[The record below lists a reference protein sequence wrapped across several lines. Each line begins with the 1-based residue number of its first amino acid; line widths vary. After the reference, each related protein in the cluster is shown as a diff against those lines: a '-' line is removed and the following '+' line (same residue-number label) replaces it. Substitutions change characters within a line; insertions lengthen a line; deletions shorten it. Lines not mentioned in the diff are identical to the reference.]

1 MDNIIQINSEGEH
14 AYDIIFSDNFKKLKD
29 ELLNLNIEKK
39 RICIVTDS
47 NVAGLYANEVKSLV
61 DMICRQCIVVQFN
74 AGELSKRQET
84 VNKIY
89 DVLVRK
95 KFDRKDILIALGGG
109 VVGDIT
115 GFVAATYMRGI
126 DYVQVPTT
134 LLSQVDS
141 SIGGKTGIDYKDHKN
156 IIGAFKMPK
165 LVYINLNTLKSL
177 PDREFNAGMGEVIK
191 YGLIMADDFYHYLN
205 KNIAKIKS
213 RDLSTLSNVVYMC
226 CRLKKIIVEDD
237 PYEKNVRKILN
248 FGHTFGHA
256 IEKCKGFEY
265 LHGECVSL
273 GIVAASYISYKINQ
287 IDAQTFN
294 DIKNTLASFG
304 LPVTVSGISPNS
316 ILREILNDK
325 KMHSGYITFI
335 VLKRIGKVNFYKV
348 NFHNMPEDEK
358 ELLIN
363 AIETITVASKDNSK

>member
-1 MDNIIQINSEGEH
+1 MDNIIQINNEGEH
-14 AYDIIFSDNFKKLKD
+14 AYDIIFSDNFKILKD
-29 ELLNLNIEKK
+29 ELLKLNIEKK

-363 AIETITVASKDNSK
+363 AIETITIKQ

>member
-1 MDNIIQINSEGEH
+1 
-14 AYDIIFSDNFKKLKD
+14 
-29 ELLNLNIEKK
+29 
-39 RICIVTDS
+39 
-47 NVAGLYANEVKSLV
+47 
-61 DMICRQCIVVQFN
+61 
-74 AGELSKRQET
+74 
-84 VNKIY
+84 
-89 DVLVRK
+89 
-95 KFDRKDILIALGGG
+95 
-109 VVGDIT
+109 
-115 GFVAATYMRGI
+115 
-126 DYVQVPTT
+126 
-134 LLSQVDS
+134 
-141 SIGGKTGIDYKDHKN
+141 
-156 IIGAFKMPK
+156 MPK

-287 IDAQTFN
+287 IDSQTFN

-363 AIETITVASKDNSK
+363 AIETITVASKDNSE

>member
-1 MDNIIQINSEGEH
+1 MDNVIQINNEGEH
-14 AYDIIFSDNFKKLKD
+14 AYDIIFSDSFKELKK
-29 ELLNLNIEKK
+29 EILKFNIEKK

-47 NVAGLYANEVKSLV
+47 NVSKLYANEVMSLV
-61 DMICRQCIVVQFN
+61 DMNCKQCTVVQFH

-89 DVLVRK
+89 DVLVKK
-95 KFDRKDILIALGGG
+95 KFDRKDLLIALGGG

-126 DYVQVPTT
+126 DYIQVPTT

-141 SIGGKTGIDYKDHKN
+141 SIGGKTGIDFKDHKN

-165 LVYINLNTLKSL
+165 LVYINLSTLKTL
-177 PDREFNAGMGEVIK
+177 TEREFNAGMGEVIK

-213 RDLSTLSNVVYMC
+213 HDLHTLSNVVYMC

-273 GIVAASYISYKINQ
+273 GMVAAAYISYKIGQ
-287 IDAQTFN
+287 IDLSTFN
-294 DIKNTLASFG
+294 SIKNTLASFG
-304 LPVTVSGISPNS
+304 LPITVSGISSNE

-325 KMHSGYITFI
+325 KMHSGQITFI

-363 AIETITVASKDNSK
+363 AIETITVQDDAQ

>member
-1 MDNIIQINSEGEH
+1 MDNLIQINNEGKH
-14 AYDIIFSDNFKKLKD
+14 AYDIVFSDNFKLLREQVLKY
-29 ELLNLNIEKK
+29 NIENK
-39 RICIVTDS
+39 RVCIITDS
-47 NVAGLYANEVKSLV
+47 NVSDLYADEVKKLF
-61 DMICRQCIVVQFN
+61 DMSCKQCIVVQFH
-74 AGELSKRQET
+74 AGESSKNQDT

-89 DVLVRK
+89 NVLVKK
-95 KFDRKDILIALGGG
+95 KFDRKDLLIALGGG

-126 DYVQVPTT
+126 DYIQVPTT

-141 SIGGKTGIDYKDHKN
+141 SIGGKTGIDFKDHKN

-165 LVYINLNTLKSL
+165 FVYINLNTLKSL
-177 PDREFNAGMGEVIK
+177 PERDFNAGMGEVIK
-191 YGLIMADDFYHYLN
+191 YGLIMADDFYQYLN

-213 RDLSTLSNVVYMC
+213 RDLETLSNVVYMC
-226 CRLKKIIVEDD
+226 CRLKKVIVEDD
-237 PYEKNVRKILN
+237 PYEKSVRKILN

-256 IEKCKGFEY
+256 IEKCKSFEY

-287 IDAQTFN
+287 IDLETF
-294 DIKNTLASFG
+294 DSIKNCLASYG
-304 LPVTVSGISPNS
+304 LPVAVSGIKPYE

-325 KMHSGYITFI
+325 KMHSGQITFI

-363 AIETITVASKDNSK
+363 AIETITISK

>member
-1 MDNIIQINSEGEH
+1 MDNIIKVNNDDEF
-14 AYDIIFSDNFKKLKD
+14 AYDIIFSKDFRKLKD
-29 ELLNLNIEKK
+29 ELEKFNIKNR

-47 NVAGLYANEVKSLV
+47 NVAPIYADEVKSFV
-61 DMICRQCIVVQFN
+61 DIVCKHCVVVQFN

-89 DVLVRK
+89 DVLVKK
-95 KFDRKDILIALGGG
+95 KFDRKDLLIALGGG

-126 DYVQVPTT
+126 DYIQIPTT

-141 SIGGKTGIDYKDHKN
+141 SIGGKTGIDFKDHKN

-165 LVYINLNTLKSL
+165 LVYINLSTLKTL
-177 PDREFNAGMGEVIK
+177 PERDFNAGMGEVIK
-191 YGLIMADDFYHYLN
+191 YGLIMENDFYEYLN
-205 KNIAKIKS
+205 HNVAQIKS
-213 RDLSTLSNVVYMC
+213 RDLGTLSNVVYMC
-226 CRLKKIIVEDD
+226 CRLKKIIVEED

-287 IDAQTFN
+287 INYSTFN
-294 DIKNTLASFG
+294 SIKNCLASFG
-304 LPVTVSGISPNS
+304 LPIAVSGIRPND
-316 ILREILNDK
+316 ILKEILNDK

-335 VLKRIGKVNFYKV
+335 VLKEIGKVNFYKV
-348 NFHNMPEDEK
+348 NFNNMPEDEK
-358 ELLIN
+358 DILIN
-363 AIETITVASKDNSK
+363 AIETITMKQ

>member
-1 MDNIIQINSEGEH
+1 MNNIIEINNEGKH
-14 AYDIIFSDNFKKLKD
+14 AYNIVFSDSFKLLKEQILNF
-29 ELLNLNIEKK
+29 NIKNK
-39 RICIVTDS
+39 RICIITDS
-47 NVAGLYANEVKSLV
+47 NVSDLYADEVKRLV
-61 DMICRQCIVVQFN
+61 DMNCKQCIVVNFH
-74 AGELSKRQET
+74 AGELSKNQET

-89 DVLVRK
+89 NVLVKK
-95 KFDRKDILIALGGG
+95 KFDRKDLLIALGGG

-126 DYVQVPTT
+126 DYIQVPTT

-141 SIGGKTGIDYKDHKN
+141 SIGGKTGIDFKDHKN

-177 PDREFNAGMGEVIK
+177 PEREFNAGMGEVIK
-191 YGLIMADDFYHYLN
+191 YGLIMADDFYEFLN

-213 RDLSTLSNVVYMC
+213 RDLETLANVVYMC
-226 CRLKKIIVEDD
+226 CRLKKVIVEDD

-256 IEKCKGFEY
+256 IEKCKSFEY

-287 IDAQTFN
+287 INSDTFN
-294 DIKNTLASFG
+294 SIKNCLASYG
-304 LPVTVSGISPNS
+304 LPVAVSGIKPKD

-325 KMHSGYITFI
+325 KMHSGQITFI

-363 AIETITVASKDNSK
+363 AIETITVPNENK